1 MSLSGAA
8 RMCILLVL
16 TIVHQLHYAAR
27 TNGAN
32 IGMLCAQGTWYRCLY
47 VYSV

>member
-8 RMCILLVL
+8 RMYILLLL
-16 TIVHQLHYAAR
+16 TTVHYLHYAAR
-27 TNGAN
+27 MDGAN

-47 VYSV
+47 CVFG